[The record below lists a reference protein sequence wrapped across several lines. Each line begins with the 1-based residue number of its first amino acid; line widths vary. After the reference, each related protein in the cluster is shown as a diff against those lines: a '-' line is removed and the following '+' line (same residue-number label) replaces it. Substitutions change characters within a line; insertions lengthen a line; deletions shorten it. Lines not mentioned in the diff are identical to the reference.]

1 MYFTKFYIVFV
12 TFSLQEKS
20 VWIDILKME
29 NEIEVNYDELET
41 LYVDKERVTPKK
53 RQSSCNKVG
62 DQRCIFQRH
71 IIF

>member
-1 MYFTKFYIVFV
+1 
-12 TFSLQEKS
+12 
-20 VWIDILKME
+20 ME

-41 LYVDKERVTPKK
+41 LYVDKERVIQKK

-71 IIF
+71 MIFERDTHGP